1 MKKGLISIITGIIL
15 GGLISYF
22 MLDYSGWTYVNIG
35 AGGNPTKTV
44 NELDIDLLF
53 DSLLIVVGLSSF
65 IYVVWTMIEKS
76 IERRSIKS

>member
-22 MLDYSGWTYVNIG
+22 MLDNSGWTYLYSDGN
-35 AGGNPTKTV
+35 AGKTV
-44 NELDIDLLF
+44 NEIDIDLLF
-53 DSLLIVVGLSSF
+53 DSLLIIGGLSSF
-65 IYVVWTMIEKS
+65 IYVVWSMVEKS